1 MPVPWST
8 MLPGNPENVTKGKAR
23 LQDVRKCAP
32 PLCPGT
38 FRQKCCQPLAARA
51 PASRTQA
58 ALTNTALFTGPDG
71 TRLRFERRAP
81 RCSPVPLRTPQ
92 PSPDAELARGS
103 PAAARLAAR
112 LARPPPGPPARDA
125 GQACWTRARRGRRMS
140 LSATAQEAPPDSPP
154 GTAKAV

>member
-1 MPVPWST
+1 M
-8 MLPGNPENVTKGKAR
+8 
-23 LQDVRKCAP
+23 RKCAP

-58 ALTNTALFTGPDG
+58 ALTDTALFTGPDG

-81 RCSPVPLRTPQ
+81 PCSPVPLRTPQ

>member
-1 MPVPWST
+1 M
-8 MLPGNPENVTKGKAR
+8 R
-23 LQDVRKCAP
+23 P

-81 RCSPVPLRTPQ
+81 PCSPVPLRTPQ

-125 GQACWTRARRGRRMS
+125 GQACWTRARAGGECPSPRQRRR
-140 LSATAQEAPPDSPP
+140 LRLTHLRAQRKRSDVFPHAS
-154 GTAKAV
+154 K

>member
-1 MPVPWST
+1 
-8 MLPGNPENVTKGKAR
+8 MLPGNSENLTKGKAR

-81 RCSPVPLRTPQ
+81 PCSPVPLRTPQ

>member
-1 MPVPWST
+1 MRPAVVSGDVSAEV
-8 MLPGNPENVTKGKAR
+8 LPAFG
-23 LQDVRKCAP
+23 
-32 PLCPGT
+32 
-38 FRQKCCQPLAARA
+38 RA
-51 PASRTQA
+51 GPRFTD
-58 ALTNTALFTGPDG
+58 TALFTGPDG
-71 TRLRFERRAP
+71 TRLRFERRGP
-81 RCSPVPLRTPQ
+81 PCSPVPLRTPQ

-112 LARPPPGPPARDA
+112 LAHPPPGPPARDA